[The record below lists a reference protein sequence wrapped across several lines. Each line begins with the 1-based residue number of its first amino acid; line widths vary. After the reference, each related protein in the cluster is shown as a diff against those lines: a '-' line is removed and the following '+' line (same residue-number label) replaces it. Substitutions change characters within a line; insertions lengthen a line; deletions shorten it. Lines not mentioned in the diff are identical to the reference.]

1 MKISTETK
9 IKIARFISKIIVG
22 IRSIFGLSPITRV
35 SRRGVRWSLD
45 LREGIDL
52 AIYLGVYEP
61 ETIKALQSLVKSGDI
76 VLDIGANIGAI
87 ALPLANFVGVAGQVI
102 AFEPTAWAYG
112 KLKKN
117 LSLNSNLIDRITT
130 EQIMLLDEGK
140 EPPSLIYSSWSLLN
154 EEDELTHPK
163 HKGRLMTTDG
173 VQGISLDRYF
183 EENPVEKIDLIKLDV
198 DGYELDVLKGASK
211 TLSRYQPKIIIEL
224 CPHIQEEKQQLED
237 LLFELKS
244 ANYRLEDLT
253 SKKPIPMKRDVIE
266 KICPE
271 GGGINVLAIPQA
283 NIT

>member
-1 MKISTETK
+1 MKTSTETK
-9 IKIARFISKIIVG
+9 IKIARFISKVIVG
-22 IRSIFGLSPITRV
+22 IRSIFGLSPIVRV
-35 SRRGVRWSLD
+35 ERRGVRWSLD

-87 ALPLANFVGVAGQVI
+87 TLPLANLVGVAGQVI
-102 AFEPTAWAYG
+102 VFEPTAWAYG
-112 KLKKN
+112 KLEKN
-117 LSLNSNLIDRITT
+117 LSLNSNLIDRIKA

-140 EPPSLIYSSWSLLN
+140 EPPSLIYSSWSLVN
-154 EEDELTHPK
+154 EEDELTHPT

-173 VQGISLDRYF
+173 VRGISLDRYI
-183 EENPVEKIDLIKLDV
+183 EENSVEKIDLIKLDV
-198 DGYELDVLKGASK
+198 DGYELDVIKGASK
-211 TLSRYQPKIIIEL
+211 TLSRYSPRIILEL
-224 CPHIQEEKQQLED
+224 APHVQEEKEQLED

-253 SKKPIPMKRDVIE
+253 SRKPIAMKRQVIE
-266 KICPE
+266 KLCPE

-283 NIT
+283 N